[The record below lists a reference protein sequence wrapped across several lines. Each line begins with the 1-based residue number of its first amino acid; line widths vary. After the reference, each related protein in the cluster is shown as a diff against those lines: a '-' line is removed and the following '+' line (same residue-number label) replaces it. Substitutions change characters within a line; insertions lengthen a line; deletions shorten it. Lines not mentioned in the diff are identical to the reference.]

1 MTDKDISQMAEE
13 YLGSIDDEV
22 DESHKEELRE
32 QIEHGEEKY
41 ERLVQEHGE
50 DHRLA
55 QKAEEV
61 LEARRSELDEL
72 EEREEQLG
80 TAREEFLQE
89 VANEFDLNER
99 WLQTDIIEA
108 VTHALVGKKEPSYK
122 LFGEEIQSL
131 EDLEGLDEWDQIER
145 AEVVILLAKES
156 VGESEKV
163 SEQWKRLEDSKSYN
177 AFEVLTKNSSLTSEE
192 VAEILDED
200 KGTVNNW
207 LKNPINLWDRLI
219 PFYRPQ
225 QGEYALSTTGRYFH
239 KHYYESGGEIPET
252 EQKEGEEDAADEDAV
267 DEDGSE
273 PTEEQTTLEATANQS
288 TESTE
293 SATTDSDE
301 QKSEKK
307 DIAEIEDTEEKA
319 DAMFSKISDQ
329 SEN

>member
-1 MTDKDISQMAEE
+1 MTDKDISQMAQE

-22 DESHKEELRE
+22 DECLKEELNGKIE
-32 QIEHGEEKY
+32 QGEEKY
-41 ERLVQEHGE
+41 ERLVQEHGK

-55 QKAEEV
+55 KKAEEV
-61 LEARRSELDEL
+61 LESRRSELSEL

-108 VTHALVGKKEPSYK
+108 VTHALVGKKELSYK

-131 EDLEGLDEWDQIER
+131 EDLEGLDEWDQIDR
-145 AEVVILLAKES
+145 AEVVILLAKDS

-163 SEQWKRLEDSKSYN
+163 SEQWERLEDSKSYN
-177 AFEVLTKNSSLTSEE
+177 AFEVLTENRSLTSGE
-192 VAEILDED
+192 AADILEED

-225 QGEYALSTTGRYFH
+225 QGEYGLSTTGRYFH
-239 KHYYESGGEIPET
+239 KHYYEGGGETAET
-252 EQKEGEEDAADEDAV
+252 EQQGSEEDTAE
-267 DEDGSE
+267 EDGSE
-273 PTEEQTTLEATANQS
+273 STEEQATLGATANK
-288 TESTE
+288 STE
-293 SATTDSDE
+293 SAKSDGDE
-301 QKSEKK
+301 QESEEK
-307 DIAEIEDTEEKA
+307 DITEIEDTEEKA
-319 DAMFSKISDQ
+319 DAMFSKISDK
-329 SEN
+329 SED